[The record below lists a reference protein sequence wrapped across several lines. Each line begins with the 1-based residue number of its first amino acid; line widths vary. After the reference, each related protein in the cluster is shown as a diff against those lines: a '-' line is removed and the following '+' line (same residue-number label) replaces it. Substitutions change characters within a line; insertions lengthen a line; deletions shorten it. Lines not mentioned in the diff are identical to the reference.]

1 MSPTTSSST
10 STMPRRG
17 GAPTAH
23 EARLPTL
30 RPIDGRTFPS
40 LEQDRERGSLAQLPD
55 LRRRHR
61 VPDVSRGT
69 GGPDPDDRRGDR
81 SGLLGE
87 RAPWR
92 LRRDPV
98 DTHAGPGGDVP
109 RRLFAASKP
118 AAIPEEGVQL
128 EAEPSMRMLVAVVC
142 VVLALF
148 ASPEAW
154 SQGYPTKPVKM
165 VVGFPPGG
173 GTDILARIVA
183 QRLSDA
189 WGQQV
194 IVENRPGAS
203 ATIAANVVAHAAPDG
218 YTLSMGQLT
227 PNAIAPALY
236 PKLPYDALKDFI
248 PLVLVGTSPNVLVV
262 NPALPVRSV
271 DELVRYGR
279 SQPKAMT
286 YASSGAG
293 SLQHIAA
300 ELFRSMA
307 GIELVHV
314 PYKGSGQ
321 AVIDVM
327 SGQVDMN
334 FDSIPATIQ
343 HIRSGKLRAV
353 AVTASRHADGLDDV
367 PTIAESGLAGYD
379 LTTWWGLFAPAGT
392 PLDVQKRIHDD
403 TVAILRIPEVRERF
417 AALSV
422 EPGGGSSAEFA
433 EYVRVEIA

>member
-1 MSPTTSSST
+1 
-10 STMPRRG
+10 
-17 GAPTAH
+17 
-23 EARLPTL
+23 
-30 RPIDGRTFPS
+30 
-40 LEQDRERGSLAQLPD
+40 
-55 LRRRHR
+55 
-61 VPDVSRGT
+61 
-69 GGPDPDDRRGDR
+69 
-81 SGLLGE
+81 
-87 RAPWR
+87 
-92 LRRDPV
+92 
-98 DTHAGPGGDVP
+98 
-109 RRLFAASKP
+109 
-118 AAIPEEGVQL
+118 
-128 EAEPSMRMLVAVVC
+128 
-142 VVLALF
+142 
-148 ASPEAW
+148 
-154 SQGYPTKPVKM
+154 
-165 VVGFPPGG
+165 
-173 GTDILARIVA
+173 
-183 QRLSDA
+183 
-189 WGQQV
+189 
-194 IVENRPGAS
+194 
-203 ATIAANVVAHAAPDG
+203 
-218 YTLSMGQLT
+218 MGQLT

-236 PKLPYDALKDFI
+236 PKLSYDALKDFT

-262 NPALPVRSV
+262 NPALPVRTV
-271 DELVRYGR
+271 DELLRYGK

-286 YASSGAG
+286 YASLGAG

-353 AVTASRHADGLDDV
+353 AVTASRRADGLDDV

-433 EYVRVEIA
+433 EYVRVEIAKYDKLVKQLNIKVE